1 MGQGRGGPAGQRAR
15 GGGGLRAGAG
25 AGRPGGAGAGGDRP
39 ALRAVLRAGH
49 LVRRRRLDRRAGPP
63 ATVPDRG
70 ARRGAVLVHPR
81 RGRRGGHRGGHRAR
95 PSGRLQHLR
104 RRARAPA
111 RVAPGLRPGA
121 GRQAAAARPGAAG
134 PDGGGRDG
142 GPGGHRDAGRRQR
155 QGARGAGVEPAL
167 SQLARGLPGRPGGV
181 VAVDPL
187 PVRRRRLLALGVA
200 VLAAAGL
207 AAGLAIGLGGGGTTQ
222 RPLVGTGRP
231 ARSID
236 PLAYSPGLD
245 SDLVR
250 RATAGYSH
258 VLYAKSPGGVTATA
272 RRVAAWRPQVERA
285 AASSGGIADADTLE
299 AIVFLESGG
308 RPDVIAG
315 GSDPANAAGL
325 TQIVAQTGQS
335 LLGMRID
342 LARSRSL
349 TARAR
354 RELAR
359 GHPHAAAVA
368 LAARR
373 RADPRFDPVAALGAT
388 IRYLKIAR
396 GRLGRDDLTVVSYHM
411 GIGNLRAVLADY
423 GESQPSY
430 VRAFFD
436 SSPLRHAAA
445 WRLLASFGDDSSTYW
460 WRVLAAKEIMRL
472 YRHDPS
478 QLARLDELQT
488 NKASA
493 EEVLHPAESTAVFR
507 TPGDVAAG

>member
-1 MGQGRGGPAGQRAR
+1 MGQRRGGPPGQRAR

-70 ARRGAVLVHPR
+70 ARGGAVLLHPR
-81 RGRRGGHRGGHRAR
+81 RGRRGGHGGGHRAR

-104 RRARAPA
+104 RRAGAPA
-111 RVAPGLRPGA
+111 RVAPGLRRRP
-121 GRQAAAARPGAAG
+121 GRQAAAARPGATG
-134 PDGGGRDG
+134 PDGGGRHG
-142 GPGGHRDAGRRQR
+142 GPGGHRDAGRGQR

-187 PVRRRRLLALGVA
+187 PVRRRRLLALGLA

-207 AAGLAIGLGGGGTTQ
+207 AAGLAIGLGGGGTAH
-222 RPLVGTGRP
+222 RPLVGAGRP

-236 PLAYSPGLD
+236 PLSYSPGLD
-245 SDLVR
+245 SDLIR

-285 AASSGGIADADTLE
+285 AASSGGIVDADTLE

-315 GSDPANAAGL
+315 GRDPANAAGL

-342 LARSRSL
+342 LARSRRL
-349 TARAR
+349 TRRAR
-354 RELAR
+354 REAAR
-359 GHPHAAAVA
+359 HHPRAAAAA
-368 LAARR
+368 LRVRR
-373 RADPRFDPVAALGAT
+373 RVDQRFDPAAALAGT
-388 IRYLKIAR
+388 VRYLKFAR
-396 GRLGRDDLTVVSYHM
+396 QRLGRDDLTVVSYHM
-411 GIGNLRAVLADY
+411 GIGNLQAVLRDY
-423 GESQPSY
+423 GDDHPSY
-430 VRAFFD
+430 VRVFFD
-436 SSPLRHAAA
+436 STPLRHAAT
-445 WRLLASFGDDSSTYW
+445 WRLLSSFGDDSSTYW
-460 WRVLAAKEIMRL
+460 WRVRAARQIMRL
-472 YRHDPS
+472 YRRNPATLD
-478 QLARLDELQT
+478 RLDELQT

-493 EEVLHPAESTAVFR
+493 
-507 TPGDVAAG
+507 

>member
-1 MGQGRGGPAGQRAR
+1 M
-15 GGGGLRAGAG
+15 
-25 AGRPGGAGAGGDRP
+25 
-39 ALRAVLRAGH
+39 
-49 LVRRRRLDRRAGPP
+49 
-63 ATVPDRG
+63 
-70 ARRGAVLVHPR
+70 
-81 RGRRGGHRGGHRAR
+81 
-95 PSGRLQHLR
+95 
-104 RRARAPA
+104 
-111 RVAPGLRPGA
+111 
-121 GRQAAAARPGAAG
+121 
-134 PDGGGRDG
+134 
-142 GPGGHRDAGRRQR
+142 
-155 QGARGAGVEPAL
+155 
-167 SQLARGLPGRPGGV
+167 
-181 VAVDPL
+181 AVDPL

-207 AAGLAIGLGGGGTTQ
+207 AAGLAIGLGGGGTAQ
-222 RPLVGTGRP
+222 RPLVGAGRP

-236 PLAYSPGLD
+236 PLSYSPGLD
-245 SDLVR
+245 SDLIR

-285 AASSGGIADADTLE
+285 AASSGGIVDPDTLE

-308 RPDVIAG
+308 RADVIAG
-315 GSDPANAAGL
+315 GRDPTNAAGL

-342 LARSRSL
+342 LARSRRL

-373 RADPRFDPVAALGAT
+373 RADQRFDPAAALAAT

-396 GRLGRDDLTVVSYHM
+396 GRLGRDDLAVVSYHM
-411 GIGNLRAVLADY
+411 GIGNLQAVLAAY
-423 GESQPSY
+423 GESRPSY
-430 VRAFFD
+430 VRVFFD

-472 YRHDPS
+472 HRHDPS
-478 QLARLDELQT
+478 RLARLDELQT

-493 EEVLHPAESTAVFR
+493 EEVLHPEESTEVLR
-507 TPGDVAAG
+507 TPGDVAAARRAGKLVALPGNPAVLGFRIDRRMGELAPKLGQRPALYRALAPAALAAAEWMGPTIRRISGVAGPLDMTSAVRDQRYQGLLLATNVEATSRYSMHTTGFAFDVLRRYRSHAQAMAFQFVLDRLQALNLIAWVREPAAIHIAAASDAAGLRRP